1 VENLKHIKKFIVNID
16 GSSGSGKSTA
26 ARLLGKKYNWSVLY
40 SGLLFRYAAKK
51 IIEKKP
57 NNKIKFLE
65 KLFKKLKYNKITNLN
80 LHTPE
85 ISKYSA
91 EIAKVLKIRLII
103 KLFQKKYVERKKRV
117 VLEGR
122 DMSKIFPKAEV
133 KFFVECTPLIVAAKR
148 RWLQLKIKNKKISL
162 NEVAKDLK
170 KRDFI
175 DKNRKHSKLERHAE
189 SVYINTAK
197 LNIKSVLDKM
207 SKHVD
212 KKLRKKYGK

>member
-1 VENLKHIKKFIVNID
+1 MENLKRIKKFIVNID

-26 ARLLGKKYNWSVLY
+26 AKLLGKKYGWSVLY

-51 IIEKKP
+51 IIENKP
-57 NNKIKFLE
+57 KNKILFIE
-65 KLFKKLKYNKITNLN
+65 KLFKNLKYNRVKNYN

-91 EIAKVLKIRLII
+91 EIAKILRIRSII
-103 KLFQKKYVERKKRV
+103 KHFQKKYVQQKKNII
-117 VLEGR
+117 LEGR
-122 DMSKIFPKAEV
+122 DMSKIFPEAEV
-133 KFFVECTPLIVAAKR
+133 KFFVECTPMIIAAKR

-197 LNIKSVLDKM
+197 LNIKAVLDKM
-207 SKHVD
+207 SGHVN
-212 KKLRKKYGK
+212 KALKNKYGK

>member
-1 VENLKHIKKFIVNID
+1 MENLKYIKKFIVNID

-26 ARLLGKKYNWSVLY
+26 AKLLGKKYGWSVLY

-57 NNKIKFLE
+57 NNKVLFLE
-65 KLFKKLKYNKITNLN
+65 KLFKNLDYNKVKNFN

-91 EIAKVLKIRLII
+91 EIAKIFKIRSII
-103 KLFQKKYVERKKRV
+103 KSFQKKYVRRKKKV

-122 DMSKIFPKAEV
+122 DMSKIFPSAEV
-133 KFFVECTPLIVAAKR
+133 KFFVECTPLIIAAKR

-162 NEVAKDLK
+162 KEVAKDLK

-197 LNIKSVLDKM
+197 LNIKAVLDKM
-207 SKHVD
+207 SKKVD
-212 KKLRKKYGK
+212 MILKIKYGK